1 MVFFLLSM
9 PVGNEWITILILLAF
24 IVSFPVMAIVFYFNA
39 KELRIENKALMAR
52 LSDRIK

>member
-1 MVFFLLSM
+1 MMFFLLSM
-9 PVGNEWITILILLAF
+9 PVGNEWITILILPAF
-24 IVSFPVMAIVFYFNA
+24 IVSFPVLAIVFSFKA